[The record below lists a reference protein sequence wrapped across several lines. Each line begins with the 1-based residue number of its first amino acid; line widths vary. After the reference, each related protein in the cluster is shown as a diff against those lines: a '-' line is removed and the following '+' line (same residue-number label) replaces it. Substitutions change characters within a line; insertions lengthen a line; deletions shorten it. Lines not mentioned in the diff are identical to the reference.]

1 MSRVGKKEIELPKD
15 VKVEIS
21 SEVVQVIGPKGVL
34 KTPIPNGISV
44 KVENNAIK
52 VESKGTDFAALYGL
66 TRALLA
72 NSVMGVTKGF
82 TRQLD
87 IVGVGYRVEL
97 DRSKVNDAK
106 KPVRAYSSKKQSS
119 GQKSIIF
126 DLGYSHMIDFPV
138 PEGIDFRA
146 DKIAGKTIPQYQTTL
161 TLSGIYRQ
169 ILGQVAADMHNL
181 RKPDAY
187 KGKGVRYAEK
197 VLKLKPGKTG
207 K

>member
-21 SEVVQVIGPKGVL
+21 LEAVQVTGPKGVL
-34 KTPIPNGISV
+34 KTSIPNGISV

-161 TLSGIYRQ
+161 TLSGIDRQ

>member
-21 SEVVQVIGPKGVL
+21 SEIVQVTGPKGVL
-34 KTPIPNGISV
+34 KTSIPNGISV

-52 VESKGTDFAALYGL
+52 VESKGNDFAALYGL

-72 NSVMGVTKGF
+72 NSVTGVTKGF

-161 TLSGIYRQ
+161 TLSGIDRQ

>member
-21 SEVVQVIGPKGVL
+21 SESVQVTGPKGVL
-34 KTPIPNGISV
+34 KTSIPSGISI

-161 TLSGIYRQ
+161 TLSGIDRQ

>member
-21 SEVVQVIGPKGVL
+21 SEIVQVTGPKGIL
-34 KTPIPNGISV
+34 KTSIPNGISV
-44 KVENNAIK
+44 KVENNAIR

-66 TRALLA
+66 TRALIA

-161 TLSGIYRQ
+161 TLSGIDRQ

>member
-15 VKVEIS
+15 VKVEIL
-21 SEVVQVIGPKGVL
+21 SEVVQVTGPKGIL
-34 KTPIPNGISV
+34 KTSIPNGISV
-44 KVENNAIK
+44 KVENNAIR

-66 TRALLA
+66 TRALIA

-161 TLSGIYRQ
+161 TLSGIDRQ

>member
-15 VKVEIS
+15 VKVEIL
-21 SEVVQVIGPKGVL
+21 SEVVQVTGPKGIL
-34 KTPIPNGISV
+34 KTSIPNGISV

-66 TRALLA
+66 TRALIA

-161 TLSGIYRQ
+161 TLSGIDRQ